1 MITGAHVMIYST
13 DADADRAVL
22 KDVLALPYIDAG
34 HGWLI
39 FKLPSVETAL
49 HPSASYS
56 HAMYL
61 MTDDLDQAIA
71 KIAAAGIVC
80 SEPAMQG
87 WGRSTSIRLP
97 GGGALGLYEPRHPQP

>member
-22 KDVLALPYIDAG
+22 KDVLGLPHVDVG

-39 FKLPSVETAL
+39 FALPASEAAV

-56 HAMYL
+56 HEMYL
-61 MTDDLDQAIA
+61 MTDDLDAALA
-71 KIAAAGIVC
+71 KLSAAGLAC
-80 SEPAMQG
+80 SEPATQG
-87 WGRSTSIRLP
+87 WGRTTRIRLP
-97 GGGALGLYEPRHPQP
+97 GGGDLGLYQSRHARP